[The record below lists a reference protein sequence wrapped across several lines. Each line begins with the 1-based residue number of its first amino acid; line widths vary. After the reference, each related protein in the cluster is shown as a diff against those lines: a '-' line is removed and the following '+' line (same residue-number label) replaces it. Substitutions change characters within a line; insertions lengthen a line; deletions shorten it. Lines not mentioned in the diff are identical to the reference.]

1 MRNIEIGSDGRAI
14 VIESNES
21 EDFVI
26 PLYQNTAL
34 EAVTAASP
42 ALSVDVYLSVI
53 DATSNGVAATLADGK
68 VHGQLKRIHWKVVS
82 GGACTVTL
90 ASPFSSGTDIITATV
105 IGDWVLLLWFDQ
117 DDDGAGYWRILD
129 SGNVLGN
136 RATPTWA

>member
-1 MRNIEIGSDGRAI
+1 MRNIEIGSDGRAF

-34 EAVTAASP
+34 ETLTTAAP
-42 ALSVDVYLSVI
+42 AVSVDVYLTVI
-53 DATSNGVAATLADGK
+53 DATAQGVAATLADGK
-68 VHGQLKRIHWKVVS
+68 IHGQLKRIHWKVVS
-82 GGACTVTL
+82 GGTCTVTL
-90 ASPFSSGTDIITATV
+90 ASPFSASTDVITATV

>member
-14 VIESNES
+14 VLESVNS

-34 EAVTAASP
+34 EAVTASAP

-68 VHGQLKRIHWKVVS
+68 VHGQMKRIHWKVVS
-82 GGACTVTL
+82 GGTCNVTL
-90 ASPFSSGTDIITATV
+90 ASAASSSLDVITATV
-105 IGDWVLLLWFDQ
+105 VGDWVLLMWFDQ